1 MTIATLVKVV
11 PDLEEISFDPTT
23 RTMYRSGK
31 TLYLNPFDAR
41 AAILAP
47 TLRTGDEES
56 VIVCMGPPD
65 ARRPI
70 TEALALGSDRG
81 LLVSD
86 RALAGSDTSVTSRVL
101 AKSLN
106 QLAPNIILAGRWS
119 TDASTGQVPSQVAE
133 LLGMP
138 LVDGARR
145 IERRTDGTLEVQ
157 GETERGWARYRVR
170 PPCMITV
177 TEKLVK
183 MRHPKP
189 DDLKSAEGKPLA
201 MMAAAD
207 LGFNA
212 SEIGLAGSPTKVVG
226 LENEEPNRSPNVF
239 GDGSVAQR
247 VEQAIGKVLELR
259 SRFHAPDPG
268 LRPPPSTLGEEGE
281 VLVFAS
287 GSEGGVDPEALPLI
301 SEVLRLPPPL
311 WPSVVGFGEISPKDR
326 SLLARAGAARAYWA
340 TATTGWHSPDLL
352 SGWVTAILKDRPKC
366 VGFLV
371 LSTSWGRQLAGRVS
385 ASLGAG
391 LTGDAVN
398 IHYEPGEG
406 LAFSKPSFGGG
417 LIAKVVTNH
426 PPAMATIRPGSFP
439 EGRLDRGPDGIT
451 IRSVPI
457 PDAAARLERTENHVE
472 TGEEFGDL
480 DHAGVVIGVGMGIG
494 GPSSVPQ
501 VLQAVHKLGG
511 ALAASRKVVDA
522 GWVPYQLQVGLTGKS
537 IAPELYVGVGV
548 SGAVNHLVG
557 VKRARITLGIN
568 SNPSAP
574 LFQRVDVGIVGDW
587 QEILP
592 RLADG
597 LAPHVAALGGNP
609 RSERDGSR

>member
-1 MTIATLVKVV
+1 MTIVTLVKVV
-11 PDLEEISFDPTT
+11 PDLEEMSFDPAT
-23 RTMYRSGK
+23 RTMHRSGK

-47 TLRTGDEES
+47 TLRKGDEES

-65 ARRPI
+65 ARRPL

-86 RALAGSDTSVTSRVL
+86 RALSGSDTAVTSRVL
-101 AKSLN
+101 ARVLN
-106 QLAPNIILAGRWS
+106 QLAPNIVLAGRWS

-133 LLGMP
+133 LIGMP

-145 IERRTDGTLEVQ
+145 IERRADGMLEID
-157 GETERGWARYRVR
+157 GETEGGWARYRVR

-189 DDLKSAEGKPLA
+189 DEIKSAEAKPLA
-201 MMAAAD
+201 VMTATD
-207 LGFNA
+207 LGFRA

-226 LENEEPNRSPNVF
+226 LENEEPDRSPHVF
-239 GDGSVAQR
+239 DDGSVTER
-247 VEQAIGKVLELR
+247 VEQAIRKILELR
-259 SRFHAPDPG
+259 NRFEAPDAG
-268 LRPPPSTLGEEGE
+268 LRPPPSTLRDEGE

-301 SEVLRLPPPL
+301 SEVLRQPPPL
-311 WPSVVGFGEISPKDR
+311 WPSVVGFGEISPHER
-326 SLLARAGAARAYWA
+326 SLLSRAGAARAYWA
-340 TATTGWHSPDLL
+340 GASEGWHSPDLL
-352 SGWVTAILKDRPKC
+352 SGWVAAILRDHPKC
-366 VGFLV
+366 AGFLV

-385 ASLGAG
+385 ASLAAG
-391 LTGDAVN
+391 LTGDAVD
-398 IHYEPGEG
+398 IHYEPAGG

-439 EGRLDRGPDGIT
+439 EGTLERGPDDIA
-451 IRSVPI
+451 IRSPPI
-457 PDAAARLERTENHVE
+457 SDSAARLERTENHLE
-472 TGEEFGDL
+472 TGGEFGDL
-480 DHAGVVIGVGMGIG
+480 NHARVVIGVGMGIG
-494 GPSSVPQ
+494 SPSSVPQ
-501 VLQAVHKLGG
+501 VLEAVHELGG

-537 IAPELYVGVGV
+537 IAPDLYIGVGV
-548 SGAVNHLVG
+548 SGSVNHLVG

-587 QEILP
+587 QQILP
-592 RLADG
+592 RLVEG
-597 LAPHVAALGGNP
+597 LASHVAPRGGNS
-609 RSERDGSR
+609 RSERNVSL